1 MKILKKVATSAAVA
15 ANTMLLTA
23 SVALA
28 QTVDL
33 KPTANSGFAAL
44 GTLTPEKLI
53 PMLIKLLLIVAALV
67 FFFMLVLG
75 GIKWILSGGDKGK
88 TEEARN
94 QITSALVG
102 LVIVF
107 SAWAIAGLIK
117 AFFGVDI
124 LNLNLNLSA

>member
-1 MKILKKVATSAAVA
+1 MINLKKVATSAAVA
-15 ANTMLLTA
+15 VNTMFITA

-28 QTVDL
+28 QSVDL
-33 KPTANSGFAAL
+33 KPKGDFSKL
-44 GTLTPEKLI
+44 GDLKPETLI
-53 PMLIKLLLIVAALV
+53 PMLIKLLLILAALV
-67 FFFMLVLG
+67 FFFMLVLV

-107 SAWAIAGLIK
+107 SAWAIAGLIN
-117 AFFGVDI
+117 AFFGVNI
-124 LNLNLNLSA
+124 LELNLKLN

>member
-1 MKILKKVATSAAVA
+1 MKIVKKVATSAALA
-15 ANTMLLTA
+15 ANTMMLTA
-23 SVALA
+23 GAVLA
-28 QTVDL
+28 QSVDL
-33 KPTANSGFAAL
+33 KPTGNFAPL
-44 GTLTPEKLI
+44 GNLKPETLI

-107 SAWAIAGLIK
+107 SAWAIAGLIN

-124 LNLNLNLSA
+124 LNLNLNLRG

>member
-1 MKILKKVATSAAVA
+1 MKKIATSAAVA

-33 KPTANSGFAAL
+33 RPNQASGFSSL

>member
-1 MKILKKVATSAAVA
+1 MKIVKKVVTSAALA
-15 ANTMLLTA
+15 ANTMMLTA
-23 SVALA
+23 GVVLA
-28 QTVDL
+28 QSVDL
-33 KPTANSGFAAL
+33 KPAGQFAPL
-44 GTLTPEKLI
+44 GTLDPQTLI

-117 AFFGVDI
+117 AFFNVDI
-124 LNLNLNLSA
+124 LNLNLNLRG

>member
-1 MKILKKVATSAAVA
+1 MKILKKVTTSAAVA
-15 ANTMLLTA
+15 ANTMLLLA
-23 SVALA
+23 GSAFA

-33 KPTANSGFAAL
+33 KPSQASGFSSL

>member
-1 MKILKKVATSAAVA
+1 MINLKKVATSTAVA
-15 ANTMLLTA
+15 VNTLMLSA

-33 KPTANSGFAAL
+33 KPSANSGFASL